1 MYNFSIYGDSISTFE
16 GYNPE
21 GYAVYYN
28 QLIQQKNQLDSV
40 DDTWWSQVIRAFNG
54 RLCVNNSFSGS
65 RVSGAY
71 FPSGA
76 SENRCGGLHT
86 YNLTPDIILICLGD
100 NDFGNGVPIK
110 RKKLPFMKLDSGVFY
125 DAYRIMLKRLK
136 QNYPQTV
143 IICATLVRTVIKD
156 KPGWPFPE
164 TFAGVP
170 FDDYNTAIRKAC
182 RKEHCFLADLDA
194 LNLRYETLDGSH
206 PNKTGHKE
214 LANAW
219 ITVLDTIIKSMLIT
233 TQTTIS
239 GNVVYY

>member
-1 MYNFSIYGDSISTFE
+1 MRALYNFSIYGDSISTFE

-28 QLIQQKNQLDSV
+28 
-40 DDTWWSQVIRAFNG
+40 
-54 RLCVNNSFSGS
+54 
-65 RVSGAY
+65 
-71 FPSGA
+71 
-76 SENRCGGLHT
+76 
-86 YNLTPDIILICLGD
+86 
-100 NDFGNGVPIK
+100 
-110 RKKLPFMKLDSGVFY
+110 
-125 DAYRIMLKRLK
+125 
-136 QNYPQTV
+136 
-143 IICATLVRTVIKD
+143 
-156 KPGWPFPE
+156 
-164 TFAGVP
+164 
-170 FDDYNTAIRKAC
+170 TAIRKAC
-182 RKEHCFLADLDA
+182 RKEHCFIADLDA